1 MEVVD
6 FAAVSACRHCQFYK
20 PEGRRGGHCQ
30 QLDVPVQGQWQ
41 ACSLS
46 LPPFAQRS
54 SSPKL
59 TGSIPLPSIPLPS
72 LPLVVPLQVSAKMH
86 TPLAFPTPLTL
97 PTPLALSELPRSDLS
112 RSEPIAPSEWE
123 ALQEVLEI
131 PDVLEFPVVNAEQ
144 VISA

>member
-20 PEGRRGGHCQ
+20 PEGRRGGYCQ
-30 QLDVPVQGQWQ
+30 QLSVPVQGQWQ

-46 LPPFAQRS
+46 LPPFAQRL
-54 SSPKL
+54 SSPEL
-59 TGSIPLPSIPLPS
+59 TPSIPLPSIPLA
-72 LPLVVPLQVSAKMH
+72 VPLKVSTKIATKVS
-86 TPLAFPTPLTL
+86 TPLALPISLAL
-97 PTPLALSELPRSDLS
+97 PTPLSRSDLS

-123 ALQEVLEI
+123 TMQEVSEI
-131 PDVLEFPVVNAEQ
+131 PDVLDFPVVNAEQ